1 MAHSSETA
9 IQRGGAP
16 AAWPGEGDHVTIRNL
31 RAWTLIGVHPHER
44 EARQEIRIDAWL
56 GVDARRG
63 AATDSID
70 DALDYSAV
78 ARAFRE
84 HVGRADRQLVETLVE
99 ELAALALE
107 RFGARWARIS
117 LEKPGA
123 IPGADAVGVTIHRS
137 VGARD
142 GGSAGAGARPAP
154 SSGSPR

>member
-1 MAHSSETA
+1 MAHFSETA
-9 IQRGGAP
+9 IHASAGTS
-16 AAWPGEGDHVTIRNL
+16 AWPGEGDHVTIRNL

-44 EARQEIRIDAWL
+44 EARQEVRIDAWL

-63 AATDSID
+63 AATDSIE

-84 HVGRADRQLVETLVE
+84 HAGRADRQLVETLAE

-107 RFGARWARIS
+107 RFDARWARIS

-123 IPGADAVGVTIHRS
+123 VPGADAVGVTIHRTAAS
-137 VGARD
+137 KAHDQDR
-142 GGSAGAGARPAP
+142 AP
-154 SSGSPR
+154 GPPR